1 MNAFRW
7 LIQTVVALGTN
18 SYVQFLL
25 GGPII
30 YQGPLKAVCH
40 PGLNCYS
47 CPAALLSCPVGAV
60 QNFVASLRYTP
71 SGSFPHTG
79 AMVLGYLGFIGTLVG
94 RLPCGWL
101 CPFGF
106 IQDLLYKIPTP
117 KVSLW
122 RPLRYT
128 RYAVLV
134 VTVLLMPLFVIDRYG
149 LGHPWFC
156 KLICPAGTLLGAL
169 PLIALKPDLWQ
180 TLGFYFWNKVTI
192 LALIILLAIF
202 ISRFFCRTLCPLGA
216 FYGLF
221 NRTTL
226 IQVDY
231 IAGNCLHCKSCVK
244 VCPTGLIPYE
254 EQGSPDCIMCLKC
267 VDSCKF
273 HALDFGL
280 RHFAAARV
288 STAAKSPGGG
298 KMPPEKK

>member
-1 MNAFRW
+1 MTAFRW
-7 LIQTVVALGTN
+7 LIQTIVTLGTN
-18 SYVQFLL
+18 SYFLFPF

-47 CPAALLSCPVGAV
+47 CPAALFSCPVGAV
-60 QNFVASLRYTP
+60 QNFIASIRYTSP
-71 SGSFPHTG
+71 GTFPHTG

-106 IQDLLYKIPTP
+106 IQDLLYKVPTR
-117 KVSLW
+117 KFSLW

-128 RYAVLV
+128 KYIVLV
-134 VTVLLMPLFVIDRYG
+134 GTVLLMPLFVIDKYG

-156 KLICPAGTLLGAL
+156 KLICPSGTLLGAL
-169 PLIALKPDLWQ
+169 PLISLKPTLWQ
-180 TLGFYFWNKVTI
+180 TLGFYFWFKMAI
-192 LALIILLAIF
+192 LVLIIVLAIL
-202 ISRFFCRTLCPLGA
+202 ISRFFCRVLCPLGA

-226 IQVDY
+226 IKVDY
-231 IAGNCLHCKSCVK
+231 AEGNCLHCQSCVRS
-244 VCPTGLIPYE
+244 CPTGVIPYE
-254 EQGSPDCIMCLKC
+254 DQGSPDCIMCLKC

-273 HALDFGL
+273 RALSFGL
-280 RHFAAARV
+280 RHFYEVKVPHAV
-288 STAAKSPGGG
+288 KEPPTSTG
-298 KMPPEKK
+298 KKA

>member
-18 SYVQFLL
+18 SYFKFLF
-25 GGPII
+25 GGSII

-60 QNFVASLRYTP
+60 QNFIASVRYTS

-79 AMVLGYLGFIGTLVG
+79 FMVLGYLGFIGTLVG

-117 KVSLW
+117 KLSLW

-128 RYAVLV
+128 KYVVLV
-134 VTVLLMPLFVIDRYG
+134 GTVILMPLFLTDQFG

-169 PLIALKPDLWQ
+169 PLISLKPELWQ
-180 TLGFYFWNKVTI
+180 TLGFYFWNKLTI
-192 LALIILLAIF
+192 LVLIIILSIL

-226 IQVDY
+226 IKVDY
-231 IAGNCLHCKSCVK
+231 IEGNCLHCQSCIK
-244 VCPTGLIPYE
+244 ACPTGIIPYE
-254 EQGSPDCIMCLKC
+254 DQGSPDCIMCLKC

-273 HALDFGL
+273 HAMDFGL
-280 RHFAAARV
+280 RHFARPAA
-288 STAAKSPGGG
+288 SPLIKQPPPATG
-298 KMPPEKK
+298 KKA